1 MDEKKYSQ
9 LYQALLQEVLQFHNG
24 NQRRIRKGMLSLL
37 LVPLVFLVLLFLSE
51 GSRVIFLLLWIVS
64 MFGIAAYLIAV
75 EYIDYE
81 MQNKV
86 KKITKKEVELDQLT
100 PLPSTMPQL
109 LPMLL
114 GRGQKPDLPPDPP
127 QEEQESF
134 AQSAAQAEEDL
145 DQLLQGLRG
154 AEAAPAAP
162 EPAPVSVPENP
173 APVPPVSTP
182 VPPASQAAP
191 QPVSPDLNQTLAGL
205 QTDVQQLA
213 RGLESLSHQ
222 LGRIFQY
229 MEQQGNGSKEERKWQ
244 RLTASVVAVVV
255 VMGLCLIPCLYA
267 WFNIFSNWDPYG
279 PDSTSNIRVA
289 VTSEDEGYELLGLK
303 LNIGSMVLDGLKS
316 NDQMG
321 WDFVDSR
328 EEALEGVRSGK
339 YYAAL
344 IVPSDF
350 TGDFVSILDTDLRH
364 PQIQYYENQKKN
376 AIAPKIT
383 NKAKTAVQDEINATV
398 VETVTDAV
406 TTVSS
411 VCKALGLDADDVSQ
425 GIIEKLGSAQQSLL
439 ALENTLSAMQTL
451 VDQTDSILACAG
463 VVSDDLNNIVKT
475 GDLSGVQDALNRG
488 VGRLNEAEAEIAR
501 QLEDIDNQLDVIA
514 ADLAA
519 AMGTAED
526 VADFLAGPAQLMDQ
540 RLEALQ
546 QQLEK
551 LRDYA
556 DNYPAIQE
564 RLGNAIYHIGELR
577 DLLKKLE
584 DPSQLESW
592 NQEVQAKIAQI
603 RQDLREAAL
612 RISESVNQRVEELNR
627 NVQEKLQAVQN
638 VFDNVSGGL
647 TALGDK
653 LGRYQDAIRS
663 TDTTLGGAIQLS
675 STLRGDLGKLSD
687 DVERI
692 VTSDGFRR
700 FLDVLE
706 NNPEELAGYLSDPI
720 AMETVP
726 VYEITTYGSAMAP
739 YYIMLALFV
748 GSLLTA
754 TMIHVNAP
762 IPPLPLLRPW
772 QRFFGRY
779 QLFFLVGMV
788 QALVT
793 GLGCVYYIGM
803 QCLHPGLFLL
813 ACCVC
818 SLNFTMMNFAL
829 VYALDNIGMALSVI
843 IMVIQVAGSGG
854 SYPID
859 VLPEVFQKLYVLM
872 PFHYG
877 MDMIRETIA
886 GRYENV
892 YWTNLAVMAGM
903 CVLFAALGM
912 LLYYPARPLNRMIA
926 HSKEKSG
933 IM

>member
-1 MDEKKYSQ
+1 MKNIWK
-9 LYQALLQEVLQFHNG
+9 
-24 NQRRIRKGMLSLL
+24 
-37 LVPLVFLVLLFLSE
+37 
-51 GSRVIFLLLWIVS
+51 IFRS
-64 MFGIAAYLIAV
+64 
-75 EYIDYE
+75 D
-81 MQNKV
+81 
-86 KKITKKEVELDQLT
+86 
-100 PLPSTMPQL
+100 
-109 LPMLL
+109 
-114 GRGQKPDLPPDPP
+114 
-127 QEEQESF
+127 
-134 AQSAAQAEEDL
+134 
-145 DQLLQGLRG
+145 
-154 AEAAPAAP
+154 
-162 EPAPVSVPENP
+162 
-173 APVPPVSTP
+173 
-182 VPPASQAAP
+182 
-191 QPVSPDLNQTLAGL
+191 
-205 QTDVQQLA
+205 
-213 RGLESLSHQ
+213 
-222 LGRIFQY
+222 
-229 MEQQGNGSKEERKWQ
+229 WQ
-244 RLTASVVAVVV
+244 RISASVVAVVV

-316 NDQMG
+316 NHQMG

-425 GIIEKLGSAQQSLL
+425 GIIDKLGSAQESLL
-439 ALENTLSAMQTL
+439 SLENTLTAMQTL

-526 VADFLAGPAQLMDQ
+526 VADFLAGPAQ
-540 RLEALQ
+540 RLDERLAEQ
-546 QQLEK
+546 QQRLEK

-592 NQEVQAKIAQI
+592 NQEVQAKLDQV

-627 NVQEKLQAVQN
+627 DVQEKLQAVQN

-663 TDTTLGGAIQLS
+663 TGTTLSGAIQLS
-675 STLRGDLGKLSD
+675 ATLRGDLGKLSD

-877 MDMIRETIA
+877 MDMLRETIA

-912 LLYYPARPLNRMIA
+912 LLYYPARPLNRLIA
-926 HSKEKSG
+926 RSKEKSG